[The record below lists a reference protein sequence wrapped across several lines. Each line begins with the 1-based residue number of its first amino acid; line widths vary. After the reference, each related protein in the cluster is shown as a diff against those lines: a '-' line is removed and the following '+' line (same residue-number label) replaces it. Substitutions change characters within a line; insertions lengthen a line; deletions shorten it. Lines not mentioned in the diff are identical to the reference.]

1 MQAGIARQN
10 RWLVLVAG
18 TLVMLVLGT
27 VYAWSN
33 FTQPLLASFGWSN
46 TVTTW
51 TFAIAVFFIGIGAVA
66 GGRWQDRVGPRTVTI
81 AGVVLW
87 GVGNLLAGLGTQA
100 LGAPWI
106 YLTYGV
112 IGGFGAGMA
121 YITPVATVTKWFPE
135 RRGFASGAVV
145 MGFGLGAFFYG
156 FILKAIPS
164 FAHAAKN
171 AAAYADARAAA
182 TKAGT
187 AFVAEQYRLGA
198 ADVSAIMNVFIV
210 SGIAFLVVG
219 GVFAWFLSNP
229 PSGYTVAG
237 SSPAARAAAGVDYTT
252 AEMLKTPQFYYL
264 WLMLFL
270 NVTAGILIVSNAV
283 PIIRE
288 LTGATAGTA
297 IAGYASVAIFNG
309 LGRFF
314 WGSVSDRLGRNTA
327 YILIYAVQ
335 VAVFL
340 GLASLGS
347 IGPVLAA
354 FAVILA
360 CYGGGFGVMPS
371 FNADFFGTKYMG
383 ANYGLIITAWGFAGL
398 AGPLLVARVKDAT
411 GSFGGALMPVAVM
424 LALAIVLPF
433 VTKRPA
439 NAELQ
444 TAVQA

>member
-1 MQAGIARQN
+1 MGRQN

-18 TLVMLVLGT
+18 TLVMLLLGT

-87 GVGNLLAGLGTQA
+87 GIGNLLAGLGTQA

-112 IGGFGAGMA
+112 IGGFGTGMA

-171 AAAYADARAAA
+171 ASAYADARAAA
-182 TKAGT
+182 TKAGA
-187 AFVAEQYRLGA
+187 AFAAEQYRLGA

-210 SGIAFLVVG
+210 SGIVFLVAG
-219 GVFAWFLSNP
+219 GACAWFLSNP
-229 PSGYTVAG
+229 PPGYAVAG
-237 SSPAARAAAGVDYTT
+237 SSPAARAAAGIDYTT

-288 LTGATAGTA
+288 LTGAAAGTA
-297 IAGYASVAIFNG
+297 IAGYASVAMFNG

-314 WGSVSDRLGRNTA
+314 WGAVSDRLGRNTA

-433 VTKRPA
+433 ITKRP
-439 NAELQ
+439 NAELT
-444 TAVQA
+444 TAMQA

>member
-1 MQAGIARQN
+1 MHEGTASQP

-18 TLVMLVLGT
+18 TLVMMLLGT
-27 VYAWSN
+27 VYSWSN

-51 TFAIAVFFIGIGAVA
+51 TFAIAIFFIGVGAVV
-66 GGRWQDRVGPRTVTI
+66 GGRWQDKVGPRTVTI

-87 GVGNLLAGLGTQA
+87 GLGNLLAGLGTRS

-106 YLTYGV
+106 YLTYGI
-112 IGGFGAGMA
+112 IGGFGTGMA

-156 FILKAIPS
+156 FILKAIPG
-164 FAHAAKN
+164 FAHAAKS

-187 AFVAEQYRLGA
+187 PFDATQHLLGA
-198 ADVSAIMNVFIV
+198 ADVAAIMNVFVV
-210 SGIAFLVVG
+210 SGIVFLVVG
-219 GVFAWFLSNP
+219 GICAWFLSNP
-229 PSGYTVAG
+229 PPGYFVAG
-237 SSPAARAAAGVDYTT
+237 SPAARAAASLDYTT
-252 AEMLKTPQFYYL
+252 GEMLKTPQFYYL

-283 PIIRE
+283 PIVRE
-288 LTGATAGTA
+288 LTGATAGVA
-297 IAGYASVAIFNG
+297 IAGYATVAIFNG

-314 WGSVSDRLGRNTA
+314 WGAVSDRLGRNTA
-327 YILIYAVQ
+327 YVLIFGVQ
-335 VAVFL
+335 VVVFL
-340 GLASLGS
+340 ILGRLGGL
-347 IGPVLAA
+347 GPVLAA

-411 GSFGGALMPVAVM
+411 GSFGGALVPVALM
-424 LALAIVLPF
+424 LAVATILPLI
-433 VTKRPA
+433 TKKPA
-439 NAELQ
+439 NAKFQ
-444 TAVQA
+444 TAVQT

>member
-1 MQAGIARQN
+1 MQQGSVAQN
-10 RWLVLVAG
+10 RWLVLAAG
-18 TLVMLVLGT
+18 MLVMMLLGT

-51 TFAIAVFFIGIGAVA
+51 TFAIAIFFIGIGAVV
-66 GGRWQDRVGPRTVTI
+66 GGRWQDKVGPRTVTI

-87 GVGNLLAGLGTQA
+87 GLGNLLAGLGTKT

-106 YLTYGV
+106 YLTYGI
-112 IGGFGAGMA
+112 IGGFGTGMA

-164 FAHAAKN
+164 FAHASKSASL
-171 AAAYADARAAA
+171 YADARAAA

-187 AFVAEQYRLGA
+187 AFDAAAYQLGA

-210 SGIAFLVVG
+210 SGLVFLVAG
-219 GVFAWFLSNP
+219 GICAWFLSNP
-229 PSGYTVAG
+229 PAGYGVTGA
-237 SSPAARAAAGVDYTT
+237 SAARAATGVDYTT
-252 AEMLKTPQFYYL
+252 GEMLKTPQFYLL

-288 LTGATAGTA
+288 LSGAAAGVA

-314 WGSVSDRLGRNTA
+314 WGAVSDRLGRNTA
-327 YILIYAVQ
+327 YALIYGVQ
-335 VAVFL
+335 VVVFFV
-340 GLASLGS
+340 LGS
-347 IGPVLAA
+347 LHGMGLVLGA
-354 FAVILA
+354 FAIILA

-411 GSFGGALMPVAVM
+411 GSFAGALMPVAVM
-424 LALAIVLPF
+424 LAVATVLPL
-433 VTKRPA
+433 VTKKPA
-439 NAELQ
+439 NAEFQ
-444 TAVQA
+444 AAVQT